1 MFRCKETIIINC
13 LSHKTWSPNPAY
25 DILKNQMLSTPTGN
39 YAPLGP
45 QSSRERNTQR
55 RRLASALPGGLGRQ
69 WQWLFAAGHLTAAR
83 VMSVRSSEPVQGQI
97 EAAERELEREVQ
109 RVRLKIGYPKT
120 SWLTLINIDQ
130 YWTDYRIKIVTIK
143 VSHFWASPFLNTTA
157 VQVNPPPLSALQL
170 FDGRSAW
177 DVRRS
182 RHTGWREKWQ
192 KNHEETHV
200 WDGGII
206 VSRWFQHIL
215 TFMILIYSDHWW
227 THPRF
232 MIWILWLWDLF
243 VSICMPGVR
252 VFGIQMAI
260 QSTCPPPQNPK
271 TLPLGAWVLHSTQ

>member
-1 MFRCKETIIINC
+1 MATAVCCRPFDSCPGDERQKLRT
-13 LSHKTWSPNPAY
+13 
-25 DILKNQMLSTPTGN
+25 
-39 YAPLGP
+39 
-45 QSSRERNTQR
+45 SSR
-55 RRLASALPGGLGRQ
+55 
-69 WQWLFAAGHLTAAR
+69 
-83 VMSVRSSEPVQGQI
+83 SEWI
-97 EAAERELEREVQ
+97 EAAERESDREVQ

-120 SWLTLINIDQ
+120 SWLTLINID
-130 YWTDYRIKIVTIK
+130 YIINIFTIK
-143 VSHFWASPFLNTTA
+143 VNHFWASPFLHTTA

-192 KNHEETHV
+192 ENHGETHV

-232 MIWILWLWDLF
+232 MIWILWLLDLF
-243 VSICMPGVR
+243 VSICMPGIR
-252 VFGIQMAI
+252 VFGIHMAI
-260 QSTCPPPQNPK
+260 QSTWPPDK
-271 TLPLGAWVLHSTQ
+271 TLRLFRWVLHSTQ